1 MDAQIFRQKLAGWF
15 RKSGRDLPWRRDRT
29 PYATW
34 ISEMMLQQTQVKT
47 MLPYF
52 DAWMKAF
59 PSVEALDRAPLEK
72 VLLKWQGLGYYA
84 RARNIKKC
92 ARVLV
97 EKHGGTLPADYDGLQ
112 ELPGIGP
119 YSAGAIASIGFGLK
133 APIVDG
139 NVLRVLARVYAITD
153 PIDTPSGRDRIFKL
167 QSALVPDKDPGLF
180 NEGLMELGALIC
192 TPQNPSCL
200 ACPVASEC
208 EALRTGKV
216 DELPRRAVEKKVSK
230 VRAWAVVLRR
240 KDRYFLHRR
249 PEGKIMG
256 GFWEFPEA
264 KWPDGQKV
272 SAPGERRA
280 IAAALGLPAG
290 EVIRLFTLKRHYTRF
305 AETLNVYSAE
315 VDAVPEDLHRGWET
329 RWLRPRELDSL
340 PLTSAH
346 ARIRARL

>member
-1 MDAQIFRQKLAGWF
+1 MGWF
-15 RKSGRDLPWRRDRT
+15 RNNGRDLPWRRKRT

-59 PSVEALDRAPLEK
+59 PSVKTLDQAPLEEM
-72 VLLKWQGLGYYA
+72 LLKWQGLGYYA

-92 ARVLV
+92 ARVLM
-97 EKHGGTLPADYDGLQ
+97 EKYGGKLPADYEALQ

-139 NVLRVLARVYAITD
+139 NVLRVLARVFEIEE
-153 PIDTPSGRDRIFKL
+153 PIDNPATREKILKL
-167 QSALVPDKDPGLF
+167 QRELVPDLDPGVF
-180 NEGLMELGALIC
+180 NEGLMELGALVC

-208 EALRTGKV
+208 GAIKSGKE
-216 DELPRRAVEKKVSK
+216 DILPRKANEKKITK
-230 VRAWAVVLRR
+230 VQAWAVVLRH

-249 PEGKIMG
+249 PEGQVMG
-256 GFWEFPEA
+256 GLWEFPE
-264 KWPDGQKV
+264 QKMPQGKAA
-272 SAPGERRA
+272 SASSELRSVATA
-280 IAAALGLPAG
+280 IGMPSKSV
-290 EVIRLFTLKRHYTRF
+290 ERLFVLKRHYTRF
-305 AETLNVYSAE
+305 AETLSVYSAE
-315 VDAVPEDLHRGWET
+315 VGPAVGENIGRGWEC
-329 RWLRPRELDSL
+329 RWVLSRELDKL